1 MRNIVRKIAKYF
13 GIMKQEELEEKV
25 EKEMVVEVKIW
36 KQNQQMD
43 NEGKED
49 LWEVIRNSED
59 EEDKDWE
66 FEIIKMSEEDIV
78 TCERLRQKKIEIVP
92 GLIDNESEEE
102 KSQEIKLKINLDEN
116 KQVKQEVYFLE
127 EKEEVGGDT
136 SDVEL

>member
-25 EKEMVVEVKIW
+25 EKEMVVKVKIW
-36 KQNQQMD
+36 KENQQMD
-43 NEGKED
+43 NEGEED

-59 EEDKDWE
+59 EEDEDWE

>member
-1 MRNIVRKIAKYF
+1 MGNIVRKIAKYF

-59 EEDKDWE
+59 EEDWE